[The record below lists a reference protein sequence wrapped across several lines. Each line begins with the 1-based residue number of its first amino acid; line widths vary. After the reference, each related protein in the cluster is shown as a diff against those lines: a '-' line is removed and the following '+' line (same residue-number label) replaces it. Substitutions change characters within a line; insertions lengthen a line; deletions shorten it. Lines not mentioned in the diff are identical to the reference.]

1 VSSVDEAQRPGNGR
15 ATPGNDAEAARR
27 AEWRRFVRDH
37 HPDRGGD
44 PELFA
49 RGVRAYREGR
59 PLPGSAPAYQH
70 LTSHRSPRGL
80 GHVTRW
86 ARRRWD
92 GWTRPPR
99 VQ

>member
-1 VSSVDEAQRPGNGR
+1 MTPVRDDRTEAVVTEN
-15 ATPGNDAEAARR
+15 TSDDAARR
-27 AEWRRFVRDH
+27 REWREFVRQH

-44 PELFA
+44 PEVFA
-49 RGVRAYREGR
+49 AGVRAYREGR
-59 PLPGSAPAYQH
+59 HPLAAARDVQQY
-70 LTSHRSPRGL
+70 LTTHRSPRGL
-80 GHVTRW
+80 GHLTRW

>member
-1 VSSVDEAQRPGNGR
+1 MRVGDDRTEVAPADRSASEDEV
-15 ATPGNDAEAARR
+15 RR
-27 AEWRRFVRDH
+27 REWREFVREH

-44 PELFA
+44 AEVFA
-49 RGVRAYREGR
+49 AGVRAYREGR
-59 PLPGSAPAYQH
+59 RPFAAARDVEQY
-70 LTSHRSPRGL
+70 LTTHRSPHGL
-80 GHVTRW
+80 GHLTRW